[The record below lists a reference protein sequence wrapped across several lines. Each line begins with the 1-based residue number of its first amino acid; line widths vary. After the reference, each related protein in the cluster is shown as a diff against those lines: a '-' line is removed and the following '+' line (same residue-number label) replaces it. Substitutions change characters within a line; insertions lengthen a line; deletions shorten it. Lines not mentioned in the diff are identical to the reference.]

1 MNWLKQSKLVVWQ
14 ERDRNAIKLVVG
26 FFFFLIFLGWW
37 LMWSFSYQVA
47 QLTLTW
53 GHILTSNHLVQV
65 PDSFLQV
72 ALKKMYG
79 EE

>member
-26 FFFFLIFLGWW
+26 FFFLIFLGWW
-37 LMWSFSYQVA
+37 LMWSFSYQVT

-53 GHILTSNHLVQV
+53 GYILTSNNLVQV